1 MNCREFLRPLF
12 LKFDIVISLPFKSR
26 AGVLPFLVATGLF
39 QISSAFVSAPGPPSA
54 STLEVLGPDS
64 IQISYDPPIS
74 DGGSPVTSYTVITN
88 AYQFVAP
95 EHYVVNQSDPSF
107 IYRSNGIQG
116 REFLKYSRSNRL

>member
-1 MNCREFLRPLF
+1 LQRISPTAV

-95 EHYVVNQSDPSF
+95 EHMLLIKAIHLLF
-107 IYRSNGIQG
+107 TG
-116 REFLKYSRSNRL
+116 RMGYKGGNS